1 MIVLDSNILIR
12 YSNPKDAAHA
22 VSFAAVTRLQAEGR
36 VLCIVPQNL
45 YEFWA
50 TATRPISANG
60 LGLSVVHAQS
70 EIAKFKRFFRLLPD
84 TPNLLDEWETVVFFH
99 ACHGRVSYDARIVA
113 AMNTHGITEILTFNI
128 PDFRRF
134 SGVTIL
140 DPNSFAV
147 P

>member
-1 MIVLDSNILIR
+1 M
-12 YSNPKDAAHA
+12 
-22 VSFAAVTRLQAEGR
+22 TRLQAESR

-60 LGLSVVHAQS
+60 LGLSVAHAQS

-84 TPNLLDEWETVVFFH
+84 APNLLDEWETVVFFY

-113 AMNTHGITEILTFNI
+113 AMNTHGVTEILTFNA

-134 SGVTIL
+134 PGLTIL
-140 DPNSFAV
+140 DPNSFVA